1 MPADG
6 LESIFSPRSI
16 AVVGAS
22 RHPGKIGYE
31 ILRNLIVNEFQGIL
45 YPVNPSATSIHG
57 VRAYPSLRDIPDPV
71 DLAVIAVPAD
81 LAVEAAEECGKK
93 GVKGLVVITAGFREV
108 GGAGIE
114 REARLLALCQRYN
127 LRMIG
132 PNCMG
137 VINTHPDVRMDATF
151 APTPPLRGGISLV
164 TQSGALGIAI
174 LEHAKSLG
182 VGFAKFCSL
191 GNKAQVSLNDL
202 LQAWHK
208 DADTKI
214 ILAYIENFGNPKN
227 FVQIARRTTK
237 DKPVIAVKSG
247 RSEAGSRA
255 AASHTGSLG
264 GSDLAAEAVFAQTGV
279 LRAASIE
286 ELFDLAMAFS
296 LQPLPR
302 GNRVAVVSDAGGPAI
317 MCVDELVAQGLR
329 LAELQPATRAFM
341 QSWAPSEASLQNPID
356 LTPQG
361 SLEDYRRAL
370 DAVLSDDG
378 VDAAIAIYVPPVR
391 ADETDVARAVWQT
404 AKAHTKPVLCNF
416 LGRSEDSPGFT
427 ELVGHGVPSYL
438 FPESAAR
445 SLAAMYRHAEY
456 RKRDEGE
463 VRTFDVDRRKAET
476 ILSRARTE
484 GRRQLRSDEAG
495 ALLEAYG
502 IRTAKARFVRR
513 LEDLGPAATEIG
525 FPVVLKAVGPDIVHK
540 TDLQA
545 VLLDVRGEKDLL
557 EDARRMSRRLSERG
571 LGVDGFLLQEFI
583 EGGKEVI
590 LGMMRDKVYGPLL
603 LFGLGGIYVEYLKD
617 VTFGLPPLTDRDAMR
632 MIESIRTF
640 PILRGVRGEPPRDLK
655 ALQEAILRLAQLVS
669 DFDAIQELDLN
680 PVLALR
686 QGEGYRAVDARVIL
700 AAPPTDSSS
709 EAQAAPT
716 MARAAP

>member
-1 MPADG
+1 MAADG
-6 LESIFSPRSI
+6 LEAIFSPRSI

-45 YPVNPSATSIHG
+45 YPVNPNATSIHG
-57 VRAYPSLRDIPDPV
+57 IRAYPSVRDIPDPV
-71 DLAVIAVPAD
+71 DLAVITVPAD

-114 REARLLALCQRYN
+114 REARLLALCQRYDM
-127 LRMIG
+127 RMIG

-137 VINTHPDVRMDATF
+137 IINTHPDVRMDATF

-174 LEHAKSLG
+174 LDHAKSLG

-202 LQAWHK
+202 LDAWHE

-214 ILAYIENFGNPKN
+214 ILAYIENFGNPEN
-227 FVQIARRTTK
+227 FVRIARRTTK

-317 MCVDELVAQGLR
+317 ICVDELVAQGLR

-341 QSWAPSEASLQNPID
+341 QSWAPPEASLQNPVD

-404 AKAHTKPVLCNF
+404 AKAHAKPVLCNF
-416 LGRSEDSPGFT
+416 LGRSEDSPGFA

-445 SLAAMYRHAEY
+445 SLAAMYRHAQY
-456 RKRDEGE
+456 RRRDEGE
-463 VRTFDVDRRKAET
+463 VRTFDVARQEAED

-484 GRRQLRSDEAG
+484 GRRQLRGDEAG

-545 VLLDVRGEKDLL
+545 VLLGVRGEKELL
-557 EDARRMSRRLSERG
+557 DGARRMSLHLGERG
-571 LGVDGFLLQEFI
+571 LAVEGFLVQEFV
-583 EGGKEVI
+583 EGGREVI

-640 PILRGVRGEPPRDLK
+640 PILRGVRGEQPRDVK

-700 AAPPTDSSS
+700 AASPTDSSNDGLTKP
-709 EAQAAPT
+709 AT
-716 MARAAP
+716 ARAAP